1 VNRLAGQA
9 SKKAGQKARLP
20 LIWVLVAGRGMAD
33 TETKCNKF
41 LEARRVM
48 THATRCRQ
56 PASAGSGRPA
66 AGFTLIE
73 LLIAV
78 AIIGILAS
86 IAYPSYQN
94 YVQNARVT
102 DGQAKLMEVAG
113 RLERCYTVS
122 NSYSGCVD
130 FSGMTSDE
138 GYYDISGTLE
148 SSSYA
153 ITASHSGSHV
163 AAECKALT
171 VTQTGERTPAACW

>member
-48 THATRCRQ
+48 THATRRRQ
-56 PASAGSGRPA
+56 PASARPA

-86 IAYPSYQN
+86 IAYPSYTG
-94 YVQNARVT
+94 YVERTRVI
-102 DGQAKLMEVAG
+102 DGQSGLMQAAQEM
-113 RLERCYTVS
+113 ERCYTVS
-122 NSYSGCVD
+122 SNYPETGCLVT
-130 FSGMTSDE
+130 TSSPDGVYGTIKLTEHGSTFRLEASDSSRVTE
-138 GYYDISGTLE
+138 GCKTLWIK
-148 SSSYA
+148 SNGDRGPSD
-153 ITASHSGSHV
+153 
-163 AAECKALT
+163 
-171 VTQTGERTPAACW
+171 CW